1 MANHQQALQP
11 TLSRRWPVGP
21 PYLTLTIS
29 DKNNRAWVEYKLVAA
44 EWYLDALSELE
55 ARTGELSRLV
65 GEEMALDGALVGIDS
80 AFDAAVAGLIG
91 AIEASRGTAGSLPT
105 HRYSWQAAKALAAQA
120 PPVTLTCAQ
129 AVDAALS
136 GATAPAPSGWLAQL
150 RRLRNRAAHQNTLI
164 RHFYRTVG
172 GPPAPQQASQI
183 DVPGRGKENP
193 LPYLQAQLAAT
204 RALCGDILKDSDT
217 INP

>member
-1 MANHQQALQP
+1 VASQQQTFQP
-11 TLSRRWPVGP
+11 TLLRRWPVGQH
-21 PYLTLTIS
+21 YVTLTTS
-29 DKNNRAWVEYKLVAA
+29 DKNNRAWVEYKLIAA
-44 EWYLDALSELE
+44 GWYIDALWELE

-65 GEEMALDGALVGIDS
+65 GEEMALDGALVGIAS

-91 AIEASRGTAGSLPT
+91 AIEASRGTAGSVPV
-105 HRYSWQAAKALAAQA
+105 HHYSWQAAKTLAAR
-120 PPVTLTCAQ
+120 PPAVTLACATP
-129 AVDAALS
+129 VDAALM
-136 GATAPAPSGWLAQL
+136 GASAPTPTGWLAQL

-172 GPPAPQQASQI
+172 GPAAPQQASQI

-193 LPYLQAQLAAT
+193 VPYLRAQLAAT
-204 RALCGDILKDSDT
+204 RSLCVDILKDSDR